1 MNYTINGLKIIIKK
15 DVISDIRTKYNFNT
29 RYETGGIF
37 LGKFSNENK
46 VIEVIESHELKTTF
60 FSQVFYRRNVK
71 KAQKIIDKRWSES
84 GGILNYVGEWHTH
97 PNMQA
102 YPSSTDISSLKKMAE
117 KVENVLPGIILLIA
131 GKDEMVNLIVQ
142 REGTIKMQL
151 LSINQEGEV

>member
-60 FSQVFYRRNVK
+60 FSQV
-71 KAQKIIDKRWSES
+71 
-84 GGILNYVGEWHTH
+84 
-97 PNMQA
+97 
-102 YPSSTDISSLKKMAE
+102 
-117 KVENVLPGIILLIA
+117 LI
-131 GKDEMVNLIVQ
+131 
-142 REGTIKMQL
+142 
-151 LSINQEGEV
+151 